1 MYRIDGL
8 GELLTDYDTF
18 VIDLWGVMHH
28 GGQILPEAKALIEAI
43 GRAGKLHMFLSNA
56 PRRTDVVKRQLVE
69 RGLHEEAAQYVH
81 TSGEEGWQFLKRNP
95 ANWTRGFVFEPAG
108 GAAEMYED
116 LSFEWSKDLNEADF
130 ALVVGVPMET
140 PNLDGYRE
148 RLAAMAKKGM
158 PMVCVNPDLWVR
170 VGDTLRIC
178 AGLVAQLYERDY
190 GGQAIYFGKPHN
202 AVYQT
207 VLARTGA
214 SDLSRVLAVGDLVE
228 TDVRG
233 GHGAGFATCLIEG
246 GVLATRLGFGPG
258 ARARDVDLQAEFD
271 KHQVTPNFVSP
282 LFRL

>member
-8 GELLTDYDTF
+8 GEILADYDTF

-28 GGQILPEAKALIEAI
+28 GGQILPEARALIDAI

-56 PRRTDVVKRQLVE
+56 PRRTTIVQEQLVE
-69 RGLHEEAAQYVH
+69 RGLDEAASRFVH

-95 ANWTRGFVFEPAG
+95 ANWSRGFVFEPAG
-108 GAAEMYED
+108 GAPEMYED
-116 LSFEWSKDLNEADF
+116 LPIEWSNEPEEADF

-140 PNLDGYRE
+140 PNLDGYRT
-148 RLAAMAKKGM
+148 RLAAMAKRDM
-158 PMVCVNPDLWVR
+158 PLVCVNPDLWVR
-170 VGDTLRIC
+170 VGNTLRIC
-178 AGLVAQLYERDY
+178 AGLVAQLYEQDF
-190 GGQAIYFGKPHN
+190 GGRSIYFGKPHD

-214 SDLSRVLAVGDLVE
+214 SDLSRVLAIGDLVE

-233 GHGAGFATCLIEG
+233 GTNTGFATCLIEG
-246 GVLATRLGFGPG
+246 GVLATRFGFGPG
-258 ARARDVDLQAEFD
+258 ARARDVDLQAEFA
-271 KHQVTPNFVSP
+271 KHQVKPSFVAP

>member
-1 MYRIDGL
+1 MYRIEGL

-28 GGQILPEAKALIEAI
+28 GGEILPEARALIEAI

-69 RGLHEEAAQYVH
+69 RGLNEEAAQYVH

-95 ANWTRGFVFEPAG
+95 ANWSRGFVFEPAG
-108 GAAEMYED
+108 GAQEMYEG
-116 LSFEWSKDLNEADF
+116 LPFEWSDDPNEADF

-140 PNLDGYRE
+140 LNLEGYRD
-148 RLAAMAKKGM
+148 RLAAMAKQGM
-158 PMVCVNPDLWVR
+158 PLVCVNPDLWVR

-178 AGLVAQLYERDY
+178 AGLVAQLYERDF
-190 GGQAIYFGKPHN
+190 GGRSIYFGKPHN

-214 SDLSRVLAVGDLVE
+214 SNLARVLAVGDLVE

-233 GHGAGFATCLIEG
+233 GKGAGFATCLIEG